1 MVVELVVLLPC
12 EQGTSRPGRCG
23 GLYSYVMM
31 GAMSTDSR
39 YPPTIVSV
47 PQGLTAIDADG
58 KVLPIVALRV
68 DYNPAAPADYG
79 EPATKITPLYLAEG
93 GSIGAVFN
101 EATIGL
107 SEAWTPASFVGYIE
121 TALSM
126 DDPGPF
132 R

>member
-1 MVVELVVLLPC
+1 MRAGHVSSRQVRRSVVQLRHD
-12 EQGTSRPGRCG
+12 G
-23 GLYSYVMM
+23 SYEHRQ
-31 GAMSTDSR
+31 SL
-39 YPPTIVSV
+39 PPTIVSV

>member
-1 MVVELVVLLPC
+1 MVVELVVLWPC

-23 GLYSYVMM
+23 GLSYSYVMM

-39 YPPTIVSV
+39 HPPTIVSV
-47 PQGLTAIDADG
+47 PQGLTAIHPDG

-93 GSIGAVFN
+93 GSIGANFN
-101 EATIGL
+101 EATL
-107 SEAWTPASFVGYIE
+107 T
-121 TALSM
+121 
-126 DDPGPF
+126 GPHGWSQGG
-132 R
+132 RSVEGSRRRR